1 MLTVLSQLEIEI
13 VSERTKFGLNG
24 AIKSGHL
31 PGIVP
36 LGYKKDSNKK
46 TVIDET
52 TKDVVIRIFNMYLE
66 GKSYQQI
73 SNTLNKEKVLYPK
86 HWRDTTIMK
95 MIDNKVYMGDYE
107 KGKSNS
113 KDTLVYMN
121 VVEPIVSRA
130 MWNEAQY
137 QKEKNQRNYT
147 RDRVYIF
154 FQKLKCPKCNRIMKC
169 KGSGGTKKKYM
180 YYTCEHCKTYY
191 REDKIEEC
199 LQRFIL
205 ELVEY
210 DMAVK
215 KYFLPILADKRET
228 KTEKL
233 DQEIDTLQKQK
244 ERIKKAY
251 LSGIVE
257 MEDFSKDYK
266 IIEEKINILQTK
278 KYEQLNVKS
287 LSFTPQQLMA
297 DRDIERE
304 KLIKDNKLNEIL
316 KQEWYRKSKEE
327 KQEFISKF
335 IESMTLLKNKNGDFY
350 IDKINF
356 RSSYIEQL
364 TKFFMLGIS
373 DVYVPIE
380 VNEEEKEIR
389 TSVNINQEQLD
400 DYIARLNKEFEIEFY
415 ELFSKNVNENEEEI
429 EIKLNKEKQKLIR
442 LVAIKDN
449 KTFSKSKKENYKIGA
464 VISNQK

>member
-1 MLTVLSQLEIEI
+1 FVRMLTVLSQLEIEI

-36 LGYKKDSNKK
+36 LGYKKDNNKK
-46 TVIDET
+46 TIIDET
-52 TKDVVIRIFNMYLE
+52 TKDIVVRIFNMYLE

-73 SNTLNKEKVLYPK
+73 SNTLNKEKVLAPK

-95 MIDNKVYMGDYE
+95 IIDNKVYMGDYE

-121 VVEPIVSRA
+121 VVEPIISRA
-130 MWNEAQY
+130 MWEEAQY
-137 QKEKNQRNYT
+137 QKEKNQRSYT

-180 YYTCEHCKTYY
+180 YYTCEHCKIYY

-215 KYFLPILADKRET
+215 KYFLPILAD
-228 KTEKL
+228 
-233 DQEIDTLQKQK
+233 
-244 ERIKKAY
+244 
-251 LSGIVE
+251 
-257 MEDFSKDYK
+257 
-266 IIEEKINILQTK
+266 
-278 KYEQLNVKS
+278 
-287 LSFTPQQLMA
+287 
-297 DRDIERE
+297 
-304 KLIKDNKLNEIL
+304 
-316 KQEWYRKSKEE
+316 
-327 KQEFISKF
+327 
-335 IESMTLLKNKNGDFY
+335 
-350 IDKINF
+350 NF
-356 RSSYIEQL
+356 A
-364 TKFFMLGIS
+364 LGIA
-373 DVYVPIE
+373 DIFVPVE

-400 DYIARLNKEFEIEFY
+400 DYITTLNKEFEIEFY
-415 ELFSKNVNENEEEI
+415 ELFSKSVNENKQEI

-442 LVAIKDN
+442 LVAVKDN

-464 VISNQK
+464 VIRNQK